1 MRSIAINKICLNKLT
16 YEQAVDAVARAGFQ
30 GMTPWF
36 DDVSHLA
43 PAAAR
48 RIATDAGIDIAGF
61 CNCGLFALDG
71 REARTKSIEKAR
83 RNIDYA
89 AELEAASIVTV
100 VGGLLPES
108 TNLDDA
114 RNYAFDCLV
123 EVHDHAKST
132 PVVLAIEALHPMYTA
147 DWSVVTSLGTAND
160 WCDRLG
166 KGTGLT
172 VDTYHTW
179 WDPDWRMEL
188 KRAADHNRLTT
199 YHVSDWLMTT
209 DHLLLDRGMPGEGV
223 IDLATYDACVQELG
237 YEGPVEIEIFSERLW
252 ALDPEAF
259 LLELKRCCDE
269 LYTEK

>member
-1 MRSIAINKICLNKLT
+1 MRSVAVNKICLNNLS
-16 YEQAVDAVARAGFQ
+16 YEEAVDAVARAGFQ
-30 GMTPWF
+30 GITPWI
-36 DDVSHLA
+36 DDVSHLE

-48 RIATDAGIDIAGF
+48 RVATDAGIDIAGF

-71 REARTKSIEKAR
+71 RQERAKSIDRAR

-89 AELEAASIVTV
+89 AELGATSIVTV

-108 TNLDDA
+108 TDLEDA
-114 RNYAFDCLV
+114 KNYAFDCLAK
-123 EVHDHAKST
+123 VHDHARTT

-147 DWSVVTSLGTAND
+147 DWSVVNSLKTAND

-166 KGTGLT
+166 EGTGLT
-172 VDTYHTW
+172 VDAYHTW
-179 WDPDWRMEL
+179 WDPDWPTEL

-223 IDLATYDACVQELG
+223 IDLASYDAHVRELG
-237 YEGPVEIEIFSERLW
+237 YQGPVEIEIFSERLW
-252 ALDPEAF
+252 AIDPKEF
-259 LLELKRCCDE
+259 LSELKQRCDR
-269 LYTEK
+269 LYKD